1 MPHSP
6 RMSNDITRKSFWTQR
21 LQAVEASSSG
31 QSFFDQPG
39 GAESYARTKAV
50 NAVDA
55 NNLKQAASMHGLS
68 EDTIIVAAWAVLL
81 RSYAG
86 EDGSVSFGVCLD
98 REQTAWLST
107 MAMSSDDKLLSMMRV
122 AEQDMKLTLDHT
134 LTFHSLGAFSEGTG
148 FSEIATAVYIHSWK
162 SRFPDMHL
170 PSKATAFVNVM
181 EGTMV
186 HVHLSYR
193 KDVLSTQQA
202 QSVTDNFAH
211 TLNALTAKL
220 RVIGKHDADEVFVK
234 SIDTVSRNDYSRIV
248 EFSSALPQ
256 KLNDCVHNLI
266 LTRCNKP
273 ENSHRLAVSAWD
285 GDFTYAELAK
295 QALRLAGMI
304 TSAAHQIDVPID
316 GRQIFVPF
324 YLTKSKWTPVAILA
338 ILAAGGACVPL
349 EPSHPAARRND
360 ILAQVNAPIVLTNS
374 SFRDALAQTL
384 APETSVKHII
394 CVDRVEVGHSISTS
408 SPSVPLP
415 YVKPDALCYVIF
427 TSGSTG
433 SPKGVKWQHS
443 ALATST
449 WEHGREFHMNERSRV
464 LQFASHVFDVSVVEL
479 VTPLI
484 HGGCVVIPSDQERVD
499 PDSLSRFMEKMGVN
513 CALFAASYARLLKPQ
528 NVPTLKTLVLG
539 GEGIGQDNIDR
550 WTPTLDRFII
560 GYGSAETCINCAK
573 NEFSLATK
581 STNPWKESLGRAI
594 GGRMLIADRSNR
606 DRLAPIGAVGEIIVE
621 GPILAQGYL
630 NDTDKTSRS
639 FIENPAWVKKTHF
652 YPSSSRRRFYRTGD
666 LGRQGIDGQIS
677 FMGRADFQVKIRGQ
691 RMELEE
697 IRFHIV
703 KAFPEAVD
711 VHVDVISAQGE
722 KALTAFISFGAA
734 TGPQGEVEAY
744 QPDETES
751 RALREMLRVVGS
763 HLPAA
768 AVPSFFI
775 LVTAFPS
782 LVSGKID
789 RRRLLEFAN
798 HMTIQQLSLSFAQS
812 STRPDSNVP
821 STPQSTVEEVLLSC
835 CRDILRYPSLGVTD
849 SFISSGGDSIAA
861 IKVAGAA
868 RSRGI
873 LVTVADIFQTSSIR
887 ALAQAAIASDELT
900 NDDELDIPLALSL
913 LPGDLVD
920 EIVSGVKARGTV
932 DDQVL
937 DVYPCSPLQEAL
949 ITVSSMRAG
958 AYVARHTL
966 ELSNHIDVEH
976 FKEAWCAVV
985 QRHDLLRTRIYESE
999 HGAVQVV
1006 YDSDPEWHT
1015 AASAAAYVELD
1026 RSTRM
1031 AFGDNLVRLGLVGR
1045 TFFFTIHHSLFDG
1058 WSITQ
1063 LFEDVERAYA
1073 GLKPLSL
1080 QPYKVFI
1087 RHLSDSDD
1095 TGANRF
1101 WSDNLLSNS
1110 GLAACH
1116 FPQTMSSSYTP
1127 IPDSEL
1133 TVKVAVAD
1141 NGKSDFTMPTRI
1153 RAAWALLVGRYL
1165 DSHDIIFGETL
1176 SGRACSLKHVESIA
1190 GPTISTVPV
1199 RITWS
1204 AADSLENLLRQIQS
1218 DMLQIEVH
1226 GNIGIQNIQ
1235 RLSQSASEG
1244 CQFQHIVVIQP
1255 KRSSMQ
1261 LLEPSHDGISYPRI
1275 GLDKA
1280 SLDLR
1285 GYHSYSLNMDFA
1297 LEDDGVK
1304 VTTTFDSKVFSKDQ
1318 ISHLQAQFSHV
1329 LSQICRSQ
1337 GREDVTIDSIDYA
1350 SRKDRELQITNNR
1363 QPLQYAHTTLL
1374 HELQRHVSARPNAA
1388 AVDAWDGSFTYQE
1401 LDRAASNL
1409 AHQLSALGVRQ
1420 GDYVPY
1426 CFSKSMWATVAI
1438 LGALKLGAI
1447 SVALEP
1453 SHPDSSISKVLHLVK
1468 PKVVLCAPAVSARI
1482 KNVGYRP
1489 FVVEQSSLSTCSIS
1503 QSSMKHH
1510 TTPQPHDT
1518 AFVVFTSG
1526 STGEPKGI
1534 PLEHNAVCIMA
1545 KQHGEAMN
1553 INKDSRILQFAA
1565 HVFDVSIGDLAIAIY
1580 YGACLCVPN
1589 DEERMNNLAHA
1600 INTLRANRAWLTPTV
1615 ACLISPKDCPTMEWL
1630 SVGGEQLTQ
1639 SCKDIWNGVPLVN
1652 VYGPAEVTNIGTALL
1667 VTPETPIT
1675 NIGHANGTRVWVCEP
1690 GNPQKLAPTGCIG
1703 EIIFEGPNVGQG
1715 YLDNPELTRSAFPNI
1730 LPWVLGNGQE
1740 EPVRMYRTG
1749 DLARLNID
1757 GSIDFQ
1763 GRRDTQIKL
1772 RGQRIEITAV
1782 ETALRESV
1790 DEPVELA
1797 VDILGV
1803 STTGRDA
1810 SLIAFLH
1817 LPERLNEHANIS
1829 LGLFNNALDLKPLV
1843 NAIRSRVSQT
1853 LPPHMIPTLFIAL
1866 NYLPKL
1872 VSGKID
1878 RKSLRLAASKL
1889 TDEEVALYKLDQRVE
1904 KALPSTAQESQMLKL
1919 WAAVLRLSDSEIGV
1933 DDNFVALGGDSI
1945 TAIKLVALGRSQG
1958 LSINVSSIFQH
1969 GTISALCASFSSS
1982 NKAAEDG
1989 FSGPKHKIDHP
2000 HLLDIALQCKVAEDE
2015 IEDIFP
2021 CTALQEGMMIM
2032 TEQNPTAYVAHH
2044 IMELPQW
2051 VDLAVFLRTWQAI
2064 TDEHPILRTRLVP
2077 SGSQVVLRP
2086 GPLQWTAFA
2095 SDNISAYIQQVRK
2108 EKIGFGT
2115 ALTQQTVLKNPLR
2128 FVWTAHHCVY
2138 DGWSMSLLAEQI
2150 SKRYREY
2157 SGLPRTVMQAQEE
2170 PTISFKSFVE
2180 HISAVDKSE
2189 ANQFWS
2195 AQLDGTD
2202 PPSFPPSI
2210 PSSYQALADTMLEAT
2225 ISFPRHSKSTF
2236 TTSTFIRTA
2245 WAILISAYTGSHQDV
2260 VYGIAVTGRSV
2271 PLDGVLGLI
2280 GPTLATVPFRMV
2292 LDFGETVK
2300 ELLSRVQHRSFDMLE
2315 FEQYGLQHIRKSS
2328 PTAPAACDFQSLLV
2342 VHPEVKDTA
2351 SQTDFA
2357 WSSDRSAADFLTN
2370 ALTMECQPTK
2380 MGLSL
2385 TASYDSSIMD
2395 DRQMRRMISA
2405 FEHILGQIC
2414 QGERDARL
2422 RLDDIDVVSPQD
2434 RREISQI
2441 TQNLPPRVDD
2451 RVHDMFARQAA
2462 ATPTALAV
2470 SAWDGDLTYIQL
2482 HQLSSKLAL
2491 HLRSLGVGP
2500 ECFTPFCLEK
2510 SKWVP
2515 VTQLAILKAG
2525 GACVPLDPG
2534 QPLDRLQSIISTL
2547 EPKVIVTSAMH
2558 ANLLKSC
2565 TQVQSFVEV
2574 SQTLMDQ
2581 LPKTDSPSTNPE
2593 TSPSSA
2599 CYAIFTSGSTGTPK
2613 GVIWEH
2619 SALCTSM
2626 TEHGAAFNYSTDTRV
2641 LQFSSHTFD
2650 VSVSE
2655 LLTTLVFGGC
2665 VCIPDDFTRLNGIS
2679 AFMNEKHV
2687 NWTFFAPSFARLMDP
2702 TTVPG
2707 LKTIVLGGEAPGKDN
2722 IERWSGR
2729 PGLELIVTYGPA
2741 ESSIYCAKNSVQGP
2755 QVDGS
2760 IGHSIGGMMWV
2771 ADLGRPALLAPVGA
2785 VGEIVVEGNILAR
2798 GYLKDPAKT
2807 AAAFRSMPARWAGG
2821 RSTRVYFTGDLGRV
2835 NTDGTISCLGR
2846 RDDQV
2851 KIRGQRVELPD
2862 IEYHLR
2868 KDERVRQALVL
2879 YPRFGPCANHLVGIL
2894 AMARSKPKT
2903 GPASS
2908 TDITLASSDD
2918 WEEVPEIQDRLSQ
2931 RVPVYMIPAIWIV
2944 LNSIPMMP
2952 ASQKVNRKMVSEWT
2966 KEMDQPTYEHVAA
2979 LSSGSASDEIPVM
2992 ETQLQE
2998 KVRGIW
3004 CEILN
3009 VGPQTIGPNT
3019 SFLRLGGDSIS
3030 AMQVITRCRSEGINV
3045 AVQDLLKSKTI
3056 SDFSKRAEA
3065 CLAAPNEAEE
3075 FLEDEAE
3082 TDTPFALSPMQE
3094 WFMKLA
3100 PSSHHY
3106 FNQSHL
3112 LRFTTSADF
3121 EKVQSAL
3128 LVIVK
3133 QHPMLRARFQQ
3144 VEGAW
3149 EQHISSDAAGS
3160 LQCRLF
3166 QSVRT
3171 MQTAV
3176 AYASDAQASLNI
3188 ATGPLIAAD
3197 VYRMTDGVSVLFIT
3211 CHHMVIDLVSWRVV
3225 LKELEDILRTG
3236 HLPSA
3241 PRSLSF
3247 RTWCRLLEEQPQPI
3261 GLELPAQDLGFWG
3274 VTSGE
3279 NTFAQVIEQGF
3290 SLDTGATELLMGDSN
3305 AAFNTEPL
3313 DILLA
3318 AVLHSFNEIF
3328 GEIRGPVTAFNEGHG
3343 REPWRS
3349 DIDLSSTV
3357 GWFTAMC
3364 PIFLSDHGGDVL
3376 RSLKEVKDAR
3386 RQVPGKGL
3394 PFFKS
3399 FANGSTSA
3407 VEITFNY
3414 FGLYQQLERHGA
3426 LFNRMTWAPF
3436 NGPSDSSPNVP
3447 RFSLFDVSA
3456 GVEDGVLTMNFAFSN
3471 RIKHMHLVQQWVDS
3485 CSDTLHSLIQAT
3497 SSYTGPSL
3505 TLVDLPHVQSTYDEL
3520 STLFNT
3526 ILPESGVSPA
3536 DVENI
3541 YPCSPMQ
3548 TALLVSQALDP
3559 ALYAVRYV
3567 WAVSSKT
3574 AEALTAEKL
3583 ASAWREVVKAH
3594 PMLRTVF
3601 VQTTSSVGSRATAV
3615 YTQVVLKRHEPA
3627 VQICGNAT
3635 QFPVGQPQDHIYNG
3649 PPHHLILL
3657 PETSGVVKAQLDIS
3671 HALIDGTSV
3680 SILLDS
3686 FAKAYG
3692 ESLDIGSA
3700 VQDAYG
3706 SYVGHLN
3713 KQNLDSSRH
3722 FWKTYLGNAEP
3733 CLFPSLQMAP
3743 PSQSLLE
3750 HLHFAYP
3757 GHARLHSVCTKTET
3771 TVASVFK
3778 LAWALI
3784 LQTYTGNNYP
3794 CFGFLASGRDLPID
3808 GIDKAVGPF
3817 INMLVCMLPLEE
3829 DGATVESV
3837 LKTAHSDYV
3846 NSLSHQ
3852 LCSLAEIQRSL
3863 GFGGSRMFNT
3873 ALSVQRLAQFTTSSA
3888 AIEFQQ
3894 IDAEDPSEF
3903 DIALNIGDAPDF
3915 VDVSLAYNTALICAQ
3930 QAKRIASAFN
3940 HAIDSILDSMSSS
3953 LRSISLI
3960 TSADFQQVVEWNKA
3974 VAPATVSAQCDEMIA
3989 LHLGSRGHE
3998 QAVCGFDL
4006 SLTYFELDAMA
4017 DAVAQHLVSKYSISS
4032 NMIVPFCFEKSSWA
4046 IVVMLGILKAGAA
4059 FVPLDHLHP
4068 VDRLAGIS
4076 HRVAAPVVVCSETN
4090 EQIGRSLSSSTG
4102 IPHLVIGSQT
4112 IGSLK
4117 AKSKSARAARAISTP
4132 RKPSDLA
4139 YCLFTSG
4146 STGTPKGV
4154 LIRHEALCSGA
4165 TMHGDAFN
4173 YTSQARVLQF
4183 ASYVFDA
4190 CITEILTTLIKGGC
4204 ICVPSE
4210 EQRMNPDELM
4220 EFITERQV
4228 NHALLTPSVLAL
4240 LDPVQVPSIATLLLG
4255 GEAATPELI
4264 HKWRAASRRVLVA
4277 YGPTECTVICA
4288 GHDATAPERVPSGKS
4303 LIGSSVG
4310 SAGWLSYPHDHNRL
4324 VPVGSIGE
4332 LLVEGPILAEG
4343 YLDDEVKTTAAFVYP
4358 TWAGGNRRM
4367 YRTGDLVRHLG
4378 DGTLEYLGRRD
4389 NQVKLR
4395 GQRLELGEIEGQLL
4409 RHPEVKQA
4417 AVLLM
4422 KKGLCDDKIVAVL
4435 ALKDK
4440 LESRVTGRLSF
4451 SAGSREGIEIMSGE
4465 VVTSTTASIDQALAD
4480 VLPHY
4485 MIPSIW
4491 FVTEKLPL
4499 MPSGKTDRRFL
4510 NTCISNISKEMYQL
4524 CTGQQRPD
4532 SEDQLREPAEAEGAE
4547 VEVSH
4552 DSGVVERGS
4561 GVAEI
4566 IRQVWSEVLDLDP
4579 QSIDISAGS
4588 FVNLGGDSISAME
4601 VVAQCR
4607 AKGIPVLIQQ
4617 LLKAK
4622 SIKQVAA
4629 HFEHIDL
4636 PGSGTDSNV
4645 LAANKTSPDE
4655 EADQGPED
4663 EDTIT
4668 LFGLSPIQRMFTRA
4682 SPGQNHFNQS
4692 FLLRV
4697 STDRMRV
4704 SESEVRRALDAIV
4717 RRHSMLRARFQ
4728 KLGRSFKQWI
4738 EPAVESSYVFQSWKL
4753 GASSSFPAAAVA
4765 HVHQT
4770 QQSLDLENGPV
4781 FAGDLLD
4788 VGNEQYIFLTAHHLV
4803 IDLVSWR
4810 IVLKDLEDY
4819 LVSGAISPYKSI
4831 SFEKWCGLLSTQR
4844 KALAGSAVIPCEV
4857 PSTDYNYWGMAGK
4870 PNYSSDFEHH
4880 QFTLPAPTSALLL
4893 GSCNGT
4899 LGTEPL
4905 DLFISA
4911 IMHSFAATFQ
4921 DRPIPPIFNEGHGR
4935 EPWSDSIDLSRTVGW
4950 FTTIAPVWVD
4960 AEKCDKNILQ
4970 YVRETKNFREKTPSK
4985 GFSYFSSL
4993 EFEKRPFTMEVTFN
5007 YFGAFQ
5013 QLDREGALLKQV
5025 HWRNLGVDPCEASEK
5040 TKRFSL
5046 IEISAE
5052 IESQQLVFTFSFNSN
5067 IARQDDIHRWISN
5080 YQKSLEQLTR
5090 ALGEQAQPVTFPSVE
5105 MLGVPESNVED
5116 VYACLPSQQGM
5127 LLSQAKDSELYW
5139 FRSVYEVQSAGNI
5152 AVTSQQLHQAWRAVV
5167 QHHPVLRTIFVEQD
5181 SSDGLYD
5188 QLVLAKYEPQV
5199 NALEVDGVLAGAE
5212 FIESLK
5218 IGSISS
5224 DMLSHRVPQHLLH
5237 IVRQPATGKMFVS
5250 FLISH
5255 TIADGFSMGVLI
5267 RDFGLAC
5274 QGQRLCKDQPLLRNY
5289 TEHLNSRDAAADIDF
5304 WKQSLDGIDP
5314 CLLPA
5319 ETSLLPSKA
5328 LGKVDVPVEK
5338 VNYIKLQNAA
5348 RKIGVSLFT
5357 MLQVTWALTLRE
5369 YINADREECAFGV
5382 VTAGRD
5388 LPVKGIQDMVGPLVN
5403 ILVARV
5409 MLPHDQ
5415 TVTQILEAVHDG
5427 FIDNLAHQTSS
5438 LAEITHELGA
5448 GALFNTGMT
5457 LQKAGKGEEVS
5468 KLVFK
5473 PVGGQDPTE
5482 FDMVVQALD
5491 DGQRL
5496 RVHLGYWRDK
5506 VSDSRA
5512 ANMADSF
5519 ASILGQIVQNP
5530 DIRPTDLHMASE
5542 KDVQQLWT
5550 WNATLPPSI
5559 DLRIEEMI
5567 AQRTA
5572 EHPQREALWST
5583 GETLTYQQLDILST
5597 RVAREYL
5604 AGIEREEAVP
5614 LCFEKSVWI
5623 VVAMIAVLKVG
5634 GTVVL
5639 MDHSHPAERLK
5650 CIVDTVQARRVLA
5663 SPAQAE
5669 MCRSQLGLPTVTIS
5683 KDTLHGKPGG
5693 RAALPKKETSSSD
5706 AAYVVFTSG
5715 STGTP
5720 KGSVTEHHSFSTAMS
5735 GYHQAIGQLPGER
5748 VLQFASYSFDA
5759 SFLEIFGSLMVG
5771 ATVCVPTET
5780 ERGNH
5785 LVSFINKSKTT
5796 FAVITPSVAS
5806 IMRPE
5811 DIPTLKSLALCG
5823 EPMTASHISTWSD
5836 KVRLVNAF
5844 GPSECCVGSAANSP
5858 VTIKSSPK
5866 CIGKAVS
5873 CCYWVVHPRNHNRLS
5888 RIGNIGELLIEGP
5901 ILARHYLNEPV
5912 KTAAAFI
5919 NSPEWARTGRG
5930 TRLYKTG
5937 DLVYQNADGSFQYV
5951 GRKDTQAKIRGQ
5963 RLEFGDVEQAFRDVF
5978 PNAENVVAEI
5988 VPGKRS
5994 PRLVVFFS
6002 AKGLEIATVES
6013 AKLQAK
6019 MAQKVPA
6026 YMVPST
6032 IVPLERM
6039 PLMPS
6044 GKIDRKRIKALG
6056 AALPTRQAPVAAGQ
6070 ASHPTSPVLEVKKVA
6085 GRPTMTE
6092 MEITLAALWKGVL
6105 KNAPEHILAD
6115 HSFFKVGGDSYT
6127 AMKLVTAARAK
6138 GVLLSVATIMQTP
6151 KLSDMALKAGQKLNK
6166 SAAAPTN
6173 TAALPFSMVDWT
6185 PELEEEV
6192 SRQCG
6197 VAANNIED
6205 VYPCTALQEG
6215 LFVLSVKQTGAY
6227 VARHCYRVPRAVDLE
6242 RYKQAWETIYRES
6255 AILRTHIVQLD
6266 GADKKRASGLY
6277 QVAVNKPIVWQ
6288 RASSLDAFAAAA
6300 QRVTLGGALAQFA
6313 VVDNGNDNNRYVVI
6327 TMHHA
6332 AYDAA
6337 SLGMLLDDVETVYN
6351 GQQLPARLAFR
6362 EIIKQLEGG
6371 QIQEARQFWAKY
6383 LEGAQPLDFPRVP
6396 SGYVPSSDSIYDYD
6410 ITLPGAISMSH
6421 TMATV
6426 IRVAWGMVL
6435 GRHGNVEDV
6444 VFGETISGRNSDGD
6458 GIVAEVQGPLI
6469 TTVPVRLALGQEDCV
6484 VEVLDRMQA
6493 SLVEMIPYQQ
6503 AGLQNIRSVSPSAA
6517 AACGFG
6523 CLITIAPEASVPG
6536 GSGLGIEPVDVGSP
6550 PVMSHPLSVQF
6561 ILGEKGTMKI
6571 SVIHDKRLVD
6581 GVQVRK
6587 MVKEFVGFLERLCEG
6602 EKKRVRDVTVV
6613 TDAEESATLE
6623 IDTSG
6628 VMHGDMEEMLE
6639 DISSHRLSKP
6649 ASEVGGQRRRVKE
6662 VEAEMRR
6669 LWAEILKMQPE
6680 EIGDQDN
6687 FFELGGDSISS
6698 MRLVTA
6704 AERKEIAIT
6713 VADIFQHPSLGELC
6727 TFAAHSRGEE
6737 QQDTVRDAQ
6746 SIPELYEEFGV
6757 IDQLGLE
6764 RGDIVKAV
6772 CKQLSVFP
6780 ADIEDVYPATDYQA
6794 WAVSHGLMRS
6804 RGNTNYFL
6812 FRLHGE
6818 LDTFRLEQACR
6829 KMVASN
6835 PILRTL
6841 FTTIGGQVM
6850 QVVVRSYQIE
6860 FMRYGSEHMAD
6871 DNFIQWLVSQDTQRS
6886 AYLSQ
6891 SIVRFKLVRTSDQYV
6906 LIMRMSHAQYD
6917 GMSMPLIIR
6926 DLAKAYNGQETEPRP
6941 SFGKFIQGTTYR
6953 EGEAIKFWGDL
6964 LNGSSITQ
6972 VVEHAGPTYKHNVDT
6987 VRTRTLPPMPVNV
7000 AGMSQATLVKAAWAL
7015 VLAKMSGQRD
7025 IVFGNLIFGRNL
7037 PVSGVEEM
7045 AGPCINIIPVRV
7057 KVDAMDSIQHLLALV
7072 QEQQMAAMPH
7082 ENLGFRRLIKNCT
7095 DWPHWARF
7103 SSVVQHQQ
7111 QGRDGGEGQEFTLAD
7126 NLRCEMGVLG
7136 PAYDSSDLWV
7146 QTTPLA
7152 DSFKVEIGSC
7162 SSIVQ
7167 PAIAEMLLDKLCA
7180 TLSIFASL
7188 AAGPDCHLWELLARD
7203 GPPLIPIKS
7212 SIVDQVWSKV
7222 LPDADTITWD
7232 TPYFEIWGD
7241 EIAPVRFLEEY
7252 AQHGIHFD
7260 MEDILENPTKQA
7272 QMILVSRIQSELE
7285 NRRGR
7290 RSPRSHDEAMQRGVS
7305 RDSLGL
7311 GGSVASP
7318 VSETTRSNSRGFFV
7332 IGSQSRKQSCVVGTS
7347 SGSRDDSISGSP
7359 LVASPRLGAIVPRR
7373 GMTLPMNGTGRK
7385 AGYMSPSSGS
7395 GSVHGAV
7402 NPLSGEG
7409 GVMMSP
7415 PSTPSSSDESA
7426 GKGLVGLTSPR
7437 LRALRRETVELG
7449 RPKLMRMREQH
7460 KGQQLRGW

>member
-1 MPHSP
+1 
-6 RMSNDITRKSFWTQR
+6 
-21 LQAVEASSSG
+21 
-31 QSFFDQPG
+31 
-39 GAESYARTKAV
+39 
-50 NAVDA
+50 
-55 NNLKQAASMHGLS
+55 
-68 EDTIIVAAWAVLL
+68 
-81 RSYAG
+81 
-86 EDGSVSFGVCLD
+86 
-98 REQTAWLST
+98 
-107 MAMSSDDKLLSMMRV
+107 MAMSSDDKLLSMMRA
-122 AEQDMKLTLDHT
+122 AEQDMKLTLDHS

-148 FSEIATAVYIHSWK
+148 FPEIATAIYIHSWK

-181 EGTMV
+181 EGTIV

-193 KDVLSTQQA
+193 KDLLSTQQA
-202 QSVTDNFAH
+202 QSVADNFAH
-211 TLNALTAKL
+211 TLNTLTAKL
-220 RVIGKHDADEVFVK
+220 RIIGKNDHDEVLVK
-234 SIDTVSRNDYSRIV
+234 AIDTVSRNDYSRIV
-248 EFSSALPQ
+248 DFSSALPQ
-256 KLNDCVHNLI
+256 KVNDCLHNMVFS
-266 LTRCNKP
+266 RCIKP

-295 QALRLAGMI
+295 QALHLASLI
-304 TSAAHQIDVPID
+304 TSAAHQTDAPID

-360 ILAQVNAPIVLTNS
+360 ILAQVNAPIVLTNAS
-374 SFRDALAQTL
+374 LHDTLVQTL

-394 CVDRVEVGHSISTS
+394 CVDQPNVGGSMSAS

-415 YVKPDALCYVIF
+415 YVQPEALCYVIF

-449 WEHGREFHMNERSRV
+449 LEHGREFHMNERSRV

-484 HGGCVVIPSDQERVD
+484 HGGCVVIPSDQDRVD
-499 PDSLSRFMEKMGVN
+499 PESLSRFMEDMGVN
-513 CALFAASYARLLKPQ
+513 CALFAASYARLLKPE
-528 NVPTLKTLVLG
+528 NVPTLKTLILG

-573 NEFSLATK
+573 NEFSVATK
-581 STNPWKESLGRAI
+581 SKKPWKESLGRAI
-594 GGRMLIADRSNR
+594 GGRMLIADRSNM
-606 DRLAPIGAVGEIIVE
+606 DRLAPVGGVGEIIVE

-630 NDTDKTSRS
+630 NDTEKTSRS

-652 YPSSSRRRFYRTGD
+652 HPSSTRRRFYRTGD

-703 KAFPEAVD
+703 KALPEAVD
-711 VHVDVISAQGE
+711 VHVDVISAQEE
-722 KALTAFISFGAA
+722 KALTGFISFGSA
-734 TGPQGEVEAY
+734 TGPDGGIETY
-744 QPDETES
+744 QPNEAETETLKDMLNV
-751 RALREMLRVVGS
+751 LRS
-763 HLPAA
+763 NLPSA

-775 LVTAFPS
+775 LVKAFPS

-789 RRRLLEFAN
+789 RRRLLQFASQ
-798 HMTIQQLSLSFAQS
+798 MTVEQLSLKFSRP
-812 STRPDSNVP
+812 STAPDSTLS
-821 STPQSTVEEVLLSC
+821 STPQSTVEEVLVSC
-835 CRDILRYPSLGVTD
+835 CRDILRYPSLALTD
-849 SFISSGGDSIAA
+849 NFLSSGGDSIAA

-868 RSRGI
+868 RSRGV

-887 ALAQAAIASDELT
+887 ALSQVAVAADELT
-900 NDDELDIPLALSL
+900 DDDELDIPLALSL

-920 EIVSGVKARGTV
+920 EIVSDVKTRGTLE
-932 DDQVL
+932 DRVL
-937 DVYPCSPLQEAL
+937 DVYPCSPLQEGL
-949 ITVSSMRAG
+949 ITVSSLRSG

-966 ELSNHIDVEH
+966 HLPAHVDVQR
-976 FKEAWCAVV
+976 FREAWSVV
-985 QRHDLLRTRIYESE
+985 MQRHEILRTRIHESE
-999 HGAVQVV
+999 YGAIQAV
-1006 YDSDPEWHT
+1006 YATDLEWHT
-1015 AASAAAYVELD
+1015 AESTTSYVDWD
-1026 RSTRM
+1026 RSTPM
-1031 AFGDNLVRLGLVGR
+1031 AFGDNLVRLGLVDR
-1045 TFFFTIHHSLFDG
+1045 TFFFSIHHSLFDG

-1063 LFEDVERAYA
+1063 LFEDVERQYA
-1073 GLKPLSL
+1073 GLGPLNL
-1080 QPYKVFI
+1080 LPYKVFI
-1087 RHLSDSDD
+1087 RHLIDSDD
-1095 TGANRF
+1095 TDANQF
-1101 WSDNLLSNS
+1101 WSDNLVSDT

-1116 FPQTMSSSYTP
+1116 FPQTISSSYTP

-1133 TVKVAVAD
+1133 TMKVAVAHPG
-1141 NGKSDFTMPTRI
+1141 NSDFTMPTHI

-1165 DSHDIIFGETL
+1165 DSRDVIFGETI
-1176 SGRACSLKHVESIA
+1176 SGRVCSLSRVESIA

-1204 AADSLENLLRQIQS
+1204 ATDTIDTLLRKIQD
-1218 DMLQIEVH
+1218 DMLQIEIH

-1235 RLSQSASEG
+1235 RLSQSAAEG

-1255 KRSSMQ
+1255 KRSSIQ
-1261 LLEPSHDGISYPRI
+1261 PVESGHDGESNPKI

-1280 SLDLR
+1280 ALDLK

-1304 VTTTFDSKVFSKDQ
+1304 VTTTFDSAIFSKEQ
-1318 ISHLQAQFSHV
+1318 ISYLQAQFCHV
-1329 LSQICRSQ
+1329 LSQVCRTQ
-1337 GREDVTIDSIDYA
+1337 GSEKATIRSIDYA
-1350 SRKDRELQITNNR
+1350 SRKDRELQITHNR
-1363 QPLQYAHTTLL
+1363 QQLDYSSTTLL
-1374 HELQRHVSARPNAA
+1374 DEFARHVSAQPNAS
-1388 AVDAWDGSFTYQE
+1388 AVDAWDGSLTYQE
-1401 LDRAASNL
+1401 LDRAS
-1409 AHQLSALGVRQ
+1409 SALSNHLSSLGLQ
-1420 GDYVPY
+1420 KSDYVPY
-1426 CFSKSMWATVAI
+1426 CFPKSMWTTVAI
-1438 LGALKLGAI
+1438 LGALKLGGI

-1453 SHPDSSISKVLHLVK
+1453 SHPDSSISKVLNLVK
-1468 PKVVLCAPAVSARI
+1468 PKIVLCAPAYSSRI
-1482 KNVGYRP
+1482 KNLGYRP
-1489 FVVEQSSLSTCSIS
+1489 FVVEQTSLDTIS
-1503 QSSMKHH
+1503 QRTMKPHS
-1510 TTPQPHDT
+1510 TPQPHDT

-1545 KQHGEAMN
+1545 KQHGEVMS
-1553 INKDSRILQFAA
+1553 INNNSRILQFAA

-1600 INTLRANRAWLTPTV
+1600 INTLRANRAWFTPTV
-1615 ACLISPKDCPTMEWL
+1615 ASLISPEECPTMEWL

-1667 VTPETPIT
+1667 VTSETPIT
-1675 NIGHANGTRVWVCEP
+1675 NIGHANGTRMWICEP
-1690 GNPQKLAPTGCIG
+1690 ETPHKLAPVGCIG
-1703 EIIFEGPNVGQG
+1703 EIVFEGPNVGQG
-1715 YLDNPELTRSAFPNI
+1715 YLNNAQLTASAFPNV
-1730 LPWVLGNGQE
+1730 LPWVLSDGQR

-1782 ETALRESV
+1782 ETALRASV

-1797 VDILGV
+1797 VDVLGA
-1803 STTGRDA
+1803 SATGRDA

-1817 LPERLNEHANIS
+1817 LPQRAIDKANTS
-1829 LGLFNNALDLKPLV
+1829 LGLFDNTIDLKPLV
-1843 NAIRSRVSQT
+1843 DAIRSRLSEA
-1853 LPPHMIPTLFIAL
+1853 LPPHMIPTLFFPL
-1866 NYLPKL
+1866 SHLPKL

-1878 RKSLRLAASKL
+1878 RKTLRHAASKL

-1904 KALPSTAQESQMLKL
+1904 KALPSTAEESQMLRL
-1919 WAAVLRLSDSEIGV
+1919 WATALRLSESEIGV
-1933 DDNFVALGGDSI
+1933 HDNFVALGGDSI
-1945 TAIKLVALGRSQG
+1945 IAIKLVALGRSQG
-1958 LSINVSSIFQH
+1958 LSITVSSIFQH
-1969 GTISALCASFSSS
+1969 GSISALCASFTNPDKTTGGEPSV
-1982 NKAAEDG
+1982 
-1989 FSGPKHKIDHP
+1989 PKHKIDHP
-2000 HLLDIALQCKVAEDE
+2000 LLSDIALQCSVAEEE
-2015 IEDIFP
+2015 IEDIYP

-2044 IMELPQW
+2044 VMELPAW
-2051 VDLAVFLRTWQAI
+2051 VDLAIFLRTWQAI
-2064 TDEHPILRTRLVP
+2064 TDEHPILRTRMVP
-2077 SGSQVVLRP
+2077 SGLQVVMRP
-2086 GPLQWTAFA
+2086 KSLQWTSFA
-2095 SDNISAYIQQVRK
+2095 SNNVDAYIQQVRK

-2150 SKRYREY
+2150 SKRYREF
-2157 SGLPRTVMQAQEE
+2157 SGLPTTVVPAQEE
-2170 PTISFKSFVE
+2170 SAITFKSFVE
-2180 HISAVDKSE
+2180 HLEAVDKSE
-2189 ANQFWS
+2189 ANRFWRE
-2195 AQLDGTD
+2195 QLDGID

-2210 PSSYQALADTMLEAT
+2210 PSSYQALADSMLEVT
-2225 ISFPRHSKSTF
+2225 INFPKHPKSTF
-2236 TTSTFIRTA
+2236 TTSTIIRTA

-2260 VYGIAVTGRSV
+2260 VHGIAVTGRSV
-2271 PLDGVLGLI
+2271 HLDGVLELI
-2280 GPTLATVPFRMV
+2280 GPTLATVPFRTI
-2292 LDFGETVK
+2292 LDFAETVK
-2300 ELLSRVQHRSFDMLE
+2300 ALLSRVQLRSFEMLE
-2315 FEQYGLQHIRKSS
+2315 FEQYGLQNIRKSS

-2342 VHPEVKDTA
+2342 VHPELKDST

-2357 WSSDRSAADFLTN
+2357 WSADRSAADFLTN

-2380 MGLSL
+2380 RGLSL
-2385 TASYDSSIMD
+2385 TASYDSSILD
-2395 DRQMRRMISA
+2395 ERQMRRMISA
-2405 FEHILGQIC
+2405 FENIIIQVC
-2414 QGERDARL
+2414 QGERNGKL
-2422 RLDDIDVVSPQD
+2422 CLGDIDTLSPQD
-2434 RREISQI
+2434 RQEISRI
-2441 TQNLPPRVDD
+2441 TQHLTPRVDD
-2451 RVHDMFARQAA
+2451 RVHDMFARRAA

-2470 SAWDGDLTYIQL
+2470 SAWDGDFTYMQL
-2482 HQLSSKLAL
+2482 DQLSSKLAVYL
-2491 HLRSLGVGP
+2491 QSLGVGP
-2500 ECFTPFCLEK
+2500 ECFTPFCFEK

-2515 VTQLAILKAG
+2515 MTQLAILKAG

-2547 EPKVIVTSAMH
+2547 EPKVIVTSVMH
-2558 ANLLKSC
+2558 GNLLKSC

-2574 SQTLMDQ
+2574 SQALVDQ
-2581 LPKTDSPSTNPE
+2581 LPETDASSTNPQ
-2593 TSPSSA
+2593 TSPNSA

-2619 SALCTSM
+2619 HALCTSM

-2679 AFMNEKHV
+2679 GFMNEKRV

-2755 QVDGS
+2755 QIDGS

-2771 ADLGRPALLAPVGA
+2771 ADLGRPTMLAPVGA
-2785 VGEIVVEGNILAR
+2785 VGEIVVEGSILAR
-2798 GYLKDPAKT
+2798 GYLKDPEKT
-2807 AAAFRSMPARWAGG
+2807 AKSFRSMPVSWAGG

-2879 YPRFGPCANHLVGIL
+2879 YPRSGPCANHLVGIL
-2894 AMARSKPKT
+2894 AMAQSKPKT

-2908 TDITLASSDD
+2908 TDITLANSDD
-2918 WEEVPEIQDRLSQ
+2918 WAEVAEIQDRLSQ
-2931 RVPVYMIPAIWIV
+2931 KVPVYMIPAIWIV

-2966 KEMDQPTYEHVAA
+2966 KEMDRPTYEHIAA
-2979 LSSGSASDEIPVM
+2979 MSSGGASDEIPAM

-2998 KVRGIW
+2998 KVREIW

-3009 VGPQTIGPNT
+3009 VGPQTIGPKT

-3065 CLAAPNEAEE
+3065 CLAEPKEVDDL
-3075 FLEDEAE
+3075 LEDDADA
-3082 TDTPFALSPMQE
+3082 DTPFALSPIQE

-3100 PSSHHY
+3100 PSSYNY

-3112 LRFTTSADF
+3112 LRFTSTVDF
-3121 EKVQSAL
+3121 EKVQAAL
-3128 LVIVK
+3128 LLIIE

-3144 VEGAW
+3144 VDGTW
-3149 EQHISSDAAGS
+3149 EQRVSSDAAAS

-3166 QSVRT
+3166 QSVWT
-3171 MQTAV
+3171 MQKAV
-3176 AYASDAQASLNI
+3176 EHASDAQASLNI
-3188 ATGPLIAAD
+3188 VTGPILAAD
-3197 VYRMTDGVSVLFIT
+3197 MYQMTDGNSVLFIT
-3211 CHHMVIDLVSWRVV
+3211 CHHMVVDLVSWRVV
-3225 LKELEDILRTG
+3225 LKELEDTLRTG
-3236 HLPSA
+3236 QLPST

-3247 RTWCRLLEEQPQPI
+3247 RTWCRLLNEQPPSTI
-3261 GLELPAQDLGFWG
+3261 EVPVQDLGFWG
-3274 VTSGE
+3274 VSSSE
-3279 NTFAQVIEQGF
+3279 NTFAQVTEQNF
-3290 SLDTGATELLMGDSN
+3290 VLERPDTELLMGEAN

-3318 AVLHSFNEIF
+3318 AVLHSFNDIF
-3328 GEIRGPVTAFNEGHG
+3328 GGIRGPITAFNEGHG

-3349 DIDLSSTV
+3349 DINLSSTV

-3364 PIFLSDHGGDVL
+3364 PIHLSAHGGDVL

-3386 RQVPGKGL
+3386 RRVPGKGL
-3394 PFFKS
+3394 PFFTS
-3399 FANGSTSA
+3399 FAQRSSSA

-3414 FGLYQQLERHGA
+3414 FGLYQQLERQGA
-3426 LFNRMTWAPF
+3426 LLNRMSWSPF
-3436 NGPSDSSPNVP
+3436 SGPHDSSPDVP

-3456 GVEDGVLTMNFAFSN
+3456 GVENGVLTMNFAFSN
-3471 RIKHMHLVQQWVDS
+3471 KIKHMHLVQKWVDS
-3485 CSDTLHSLIQAT
+3485 CSETLHNLIQA
-3497 SSYTGPSL
+3497 SSCYSGPSL
-3505 TLVDLPHVQSTYDEL
+3505 TLVDLPHVRSTYEEL
-3520 STLFNT
+3520 STLFDT

-3536 DVENI
+3536 NVENI

-3574 AEALTAEKL
+3574 KEALNVDKL
-3583 ASAWREVVKAH
+3583 VSAWRDIVKAH

-3601 VQTTSSVGSRATAV
+3601 VQAASFVGGRATAV
-3615 YTQVVLKRHEPA
+3615 YTQAVLKAFEPA
-3627 VQICGNAT
+3627 VKICDNIT

-3649 PPHHLILL
+3649 PSHHLVLL
-3657 PETSGVVKAQLDIS
+3657 PEASGSVKVQLDIS

-3680 SILLDS
+3680 SILLES
-3686 FAKAYG
+3686 FAKAYDDG
-3692 ESLDIGSA
+3692 LEIDSA

-3713 KQNLDSSRH
+3713 KQDLDSSRQ
-3722 FWKTYLGNAEP
+3722 FWKSYLGNAEP
-3733 CLFPSLQMAP
+3733 CLFPSLQMTP
-3743 PSQSLLE
+3743 PSQPLLE
-3750 HLHFAYP
+3750 HLHFTYP
-3757 GHARLHSVCTKTET
+3757 GHARLHSVCTETET
-3771 TVASVFK
+3771 TVVSVFK
-3778 LAWALI
+3778 LAWALL
-3784 LQTYTGNNYP
+3784 LQTYTGNNSP

-3817 INMLVCMLPLEE
+3817 INMLVCMVSLED
-3829 DGATVESV
+3829 DGATVESA
-3837 LKTAHSDYV
+3837 LQTAHTDYV

-3863 GFGGSRMFNT
+3863 GFGGSRLFNT
-3873 ALSVQRLAQFTTSSA
+3873 ALSVQRLAQFA
-3888 AIEFQQ
+3888 ANNASIEFQQ
-3894 IDAEDPSEF
+3894 VDAEDPSEF
-3903 DIALNIGDAPDF
+3903 DMALNIGDAPDF
-3915 VDVSLAYNTALICAQ
+3915 VDVSLIYNTALICAQ

-3953 LRSISLI
+3953 LNTISLI
-3960 TSADFQQVVEWNKA
+3960 TSEDFQQVAVWNKA
-3974 VAPATVSAQCDEMIA
+3974 IAPTTVSAQCDELIA

-4006 SLTYFELDAMA
+4006 SLTYFELDALA

-4068 VDRLAGIS
+4068 IDRMAAIARHVG
-4076 HRVAAPVVVCSETN
+4076 APVVLCSEAN
-4090 EQIGRSLSSSTG
+4090 EQIGQSLRDATG
-4102 IPHLVIGSQT
+4102 VPHVTIGSQT
-4112 IGSLK
+4112 IGLLRATSR
-4117 AKSKSARAARAISTP
+4117 SSRAARAMSTP

-4190 CITEILTTLIKGGC
+4190 CITEILTTLVKGGC

-4210 EQRMNPDELM
+4210 EQRMDPDELM
-4220 EFITERQV
+4220 DFIAERQV

-4240 LDPVQVPSIATLLLG
+4240 LDPAQVSSIDTLLLG
-4255 GEAATPELI
+4255 GEAATPDLI
-4264 HKWRAASRRVLVA
+4264 NKWRANSRRVLIA

-4288 GHDATAPERVPSGKS
+4288 GHDATAEDRVPNGKS
-4303 LIGSSVG
+4303 LIGSSLG
-4310 SAGWLSYPHDHNRL
+4310 SSGWLTYPHDHNRL
-4324 VPVGSIGE
+4324 VPIGGIGE

-4343 YLDDEVKTTAAFVYP
+4343 YLEDEIKTTAAFVYP
-4358 TWAGGNRRM
+4358 TWAGESRRM
-4367 YRTGDLVRHLG
+4367 YRTGDLVRFLG

-4389 NQVKLR
+4389 NQVKHR

-4409 RHPEVKQA
+4409 KHPQVKQA
-4417 AVLLM
+4417 TVLLM
-4422 KKGLCDDKIVAVL
+4422 KKGLCDEKIVAVL
-4435 ALKDK
+4435 ALREKV
-4440 LESRVTGRLSF
+4440 ESVDAGRLSF
-4451 SAGSREGIEIMSGE
+4451 ATGSQEGLTVLSGDD
-4465 VVTSTTASIDQALAD
+4465 VSSKTASIYQALTD

-4485 MIPSIW
+4485 MIPSVW

-4510 NTCISNISKEMYQL
+4510 NTCISNITKEMYQL
-4524 CTGQQRPD
+4524 CTDQQQPH
-4532 SEDQLREPAEAEGAE
+4532 SEQQQKQPTPVEGTE
-4547 VEVSH
+4547 VTVNH
-4552 DSGVVERGS
+4552 DSDLTGS
-4561 GVAEI
+4561 YSAVAEI
-4566 IRQVWSEVLDLDP
+4566 IRQVWSDVLDLDP
-4579 QSIDISAGS
+4579 LSIDISAGS

-4629 HFEHIDL
+4629 HFEHLDL
-4636 PGSGTDSNV
+4636 EESGTTDKS
-4645 LAANKTSPDE
+4645 SPNE
-4655 EADQGPED
+4655 EADQDSED
-4663 EDTIT
+4663 EESIT

-4682 SPGQNHFNQS
+4682 SPGENHFNQS
-4692 FLLRV
+4692 FLLKV

-4704 SESEVRRALDAIV
+4704 GEPQVRKALDAIV

-4738 EPAVESSYVFQSWKL
+4738 EPAVDGSYVLQSWKL
-4753 GASSSFPAAAVA
+4753 GTSPVPFPAEALA
-4765 HVHQT
+4765 HIHQT

-4781 FAGDLLD
+4781 FAGNFLD
-4788 VGNEQYIFLTAHHLV
+4788 IGHEQYIFLTAHHLV

-4819 LVSGAISPYKSI
+4819 LVGGTISPYKSI
-4831 SFEKWCGLLSTQR
+4831 SFEKWCGLLSSQR

-4857 PSTDYNYWGMAGK
+4857 PSVDYNYWGMAGK
-4870 PNYSSDFEHH
+4870 PNYSSDFVHN
-4880 QFTLPAPTSALLL
+4880 QFTLPTATSTLLL
-4893 GSCNGT
+4893 GSCNEA
-4899 LGTEPL
+4899 LNTEPL

-4911 IMHSFAATFQ
+4911 AMHSFAATFQ
-4921 DRPIPPIFNEGHGR
+4921 DRQIPPIFNEGHGR

-4960 AEKCDKNILQ
+4960 AEKCEKNILQ
-4970 YVRETKNFREKTPSK
+4970 YVKETKHFRENTPSK

-4993 EFEKRPFTMEVTFN
+4993 DFEKPFAMEVTFN

-5052 IESQQLVFTFSFNSN
+5052 IENQQLVFTLSFNNKIS
-5067 IARQDDIHRWISN
+5067 RQDAVHRWISN

-5090 ALGEQAQPVTFPSVE
+5090 ALGEQVQQSVTPPSFE
-5105 MLGVPESNVED
+5105 MLGVPKSNVED
-5116 VYACLPSQQGM
+5116 VYPCLPSQQGM

-5139 FRSVYEVQSAGNI
+5139 FRSVYEIQSSGS
-5152 AVTSQQLHQAWRAVV
+5152 TSITSRQLHQAWRTVV

-5188 QLVLAKYEPQV
+5188 QLVLRKYEPQV
-5199 NALEVDGVLAGAE
+5199 VEREVDGPLASADLV
-5212 FIESLK
+5212 ESLK
-5218 IGSISS
+5218 IGSIPS
-5224 DMLSHRVPQHLLH
+5224 DMLHHRVPQHQLH
-5237 IVRQPATGKMFVS
+5237 IIRQPATGKIFVS

-5255 TIADGFSMGVLI
+5255 AIADGFSMGILM

-5274 QGQRLCKDQPLLRNY
+5274 QGQRLCKDQPLLKDY
-5289 TEHLNSRDAAADIDF
+5289 TEYLRSRDSAGDVDF
-5304 WKQSLDGIDP
+5304 WKKSLDGIDP
-5314 CLLPA
+5314 CMIPM
-5319 ETSLLPSKA
+5319 ETSLPQTKA
-5328 LGKVDVPVEK
+5328 LGKVDVPVDK
-5338 VNYIKLQNAA
+5338 VNYIKLQKAA

-5369 YINADREECAFGV
+5369 YISADREECAFGV

-5388 LPVKGIQDMVGPLVN
+5388 LPVRGIQDMVGPLVN

-5409 MLPHDQ
+5409 MLPNDQ
-5415 TVTQILEAVHDG
+5415 TLGQILEAVHDG

-5438 LAEITHELGA
+5438 LAEITHELGS
-5448 GALFNTGMT
+5448 GTLFNTGMT
-5457 LQKAGKGEEVS
+5457 LQKAGKGEETS
-5468 KLVFK
+5468 ELVFK

-5496 RVHLGYWRDK
+5496 RVHLGYWCDK
-5506 VSDSRA
+5506 VSDRRA
-5512 ANMADSF
+5512 GDMAESF
-5519 ASILGQIVQNP
+5519 ASILKQIAQDPN
-5530 DIRPTDLHMASE
+5530 IRPIDLQMASE
-5542 KDVQQLWT
+5542 KDVQQLWA
-5550 WNATLPPSI
+5550 WNATLAPSM

-5583 GETLTYQQLDILST
+5583 GETLTYQQLDVLST
-5597 RVAREYL
+5597 RLAREHL
-5604 AGIEREEAVP
+5604 TGVACEETVP
-5614 LCFEKSVWI
+5614 LCFEKSIWI
-5623 VVAMIAVLKVG
+5623 VVAMVAVLKVG

-5639 MDHSHPAERLK
+5639 MDHSHPTERLK
-5650 CIVDTVQARRVLA
+5650 CIVDTVKAKRILA

-5669 MCRSQLGLPTVTIS
+5669 MCRSQLGLPTTIIS
-5683 KDTLHGKPGG
+5683 KDTVGGKIGS
-5693 RAALPKKETSSSD
+5693 RAALPKSKKSSSD

-5720 KGSVTEHHSFSTAMS
+5720 KGSVTEHHSFCTAMS

-5759 SFLEIFGSLMVG
+5759 SFLEILGSLMVG
-5771 ATVCVPTET
+5771 ATVCIPTEM

-5785 LVSFINKSKTT
+5785 LVSFINKSKTS

-5806 IMRPE
+5806 IMSPE
-5811 DIPTLKSLALCG
+5811 DIPTLKCLALCG

-5844 GPSECCVGSAANSP
+5844 GPSECCVGSAANSC
-5858 VTIKSSPK
+5858 VTIQSSPK

-5873 CCYWVVHPRNHNRLS
+5873 CCYWVVHPRNHNQLS

-5901 ILARHYLNEPV
+5901 ILARHYLDEPV

-5919 NSPEWARTGRG
+5919 SNPEWARPDRG

-5937 DLVYQNADGSFQYV
+5937 DLVYQNPDGSFQYV

-5963 RLEFGDVEQAFRDVF
+5963 RLEFGDVEQAFRDIF
-5978 PNAENVVAEI
+5978 PDAENVVAEI
-5988 VPGKRS
+5988 VSGKRS
-5994 PRLVVFFS
+5994 PRLVLFFS
-6002 AKGLEIATVES
+6002 AKGLDIATVEPV
-6013 AKLQAK
+6013 KLQAK

-6026 YMVPST
+6026 YMVPSV
-6032 IVPLERM
+6032 IVPLEKM

-6044 GKIDRKRIKALG
+6044 GKIDRKKIKALG

-6070 ASHPTSPVLEVKKVA
+6070 TSHVSPVRSPGQGAKNA
-6085 GRPTMTE
+6085 SGRPPMSE
-6092 MEITLAALWKGVL
+6092 METTLAALWKEVL
-6105 KNAPEHILAD
+6105 KNGPEHILAD
-6115 HSFFKVGGDSYT
+6115 NSFFKIGGDSYT

-6138 GVLLSVATIMQTP
+6138 GVLLSVATIMKTP
-6151 KLSDMALKAGQKLNK
+6151 KLSDMAAKATRKADNSVASPAK
-6166 SAAAPTN
+6166 MAT
-6173 TAALPFSMVDWT
+6173 LPFSMVNWT
-6185 PELEEEV
+6185 PELQEEV
-6192 SRQCG
+6192 SRQC
-6197 VAANNIED
+6197 ALPANNIED

-6215 LFVLSVKQTGAY
+6215 LFVLSIKQTGAY
-6227 VARHCYRVPRAVDLE
+6227 VARHCYRVPHTVDLD
-6242 RYKQAWETIYRES
+6242 RYKQAWETIYRAS
-6255 AILRTHIVQLD
+6255 PILRTYIVQLD
-6266 GADKKRASGLY
+6266 GAEKRRPSGLY
-6277 QVAVNKPIVWQ
+6277 QVVVNKPAVWQ
-6288 RASSLDAFAAAA
+6288 QASSLDALAGAP
-6300 QRVTLGGALAQFA
+6300 QRVSLGGALAQFT
-6313 VVDNGNDNNRYVVI
+6313 VVDNGNDNNRYVI
-6327 TMHHA
+6327 LTMHHA

-6337 SLGMLLDDVETVYN
+6337 SLGMLLDDVEAVYN
-6351 GQQLPARLAFR
+6351 GQQPPARLAFR
-6362 EIIKQLEGG
+6362 EVIKQLESG
-6371 QIQEARQFWAKY
+6371 QVQETRQFWAKY
-6383 LEGAQPLDFPRVP
+6383 LDGVQPLDFPLVP
-6396 SGYVPSSDSIYDYD
+6396 SGYVPSSDSLYDCD
-6410 ITLPGAISMSH
+6410 IMLPSTMSMSH
-6421 TMATV
+6421 TMSTF

-6435 GRHGNVEDV
+6435 GGQANAEDV
-6444 VFGETISGRNSDGD
+6444 VFGETISGRNSDGN
-6458 GIVAEVQGPLI
+6458 GGGVSEVQGPLI
-6469 TTVPVRLALGQEDCV
+6469 TTVPVRLALNREESV
-6484 VEVLDRMQA
+6484 TEVLDRMQA
-6493 SLVEMIPYQQ
+6493 ALVEMIPHQQ
-6503 AGLQNIRSVSPSAA
+6503 AGLQNIRNVSPGAA

-6523 CLITIAPEASVPG
+6523 CLVTIAPEASVPCE
-6536 GSGLGIEPVDVGSP
+6536 SELGIEPVHIGRP
-6550 PVMSHPLSVQF
+6550 PAMSHPLSVQF
-6561 ILGEKGTMKI
+6561 ILGEKGTMKVSI
-6571 SVIHDKRLVD
+6571 IHDKRLLG

-6587 MVKEFVGFLERLCEG
+6587 MVKGFVGVLEQLCEG
-6602 EKKRVRDVTVV
+6602 ENKRVRDIKVATEV
-6613 TDAEESATLE
+6613 EEAATLK

-6628 VMHGDMEEMLE
+6628 VMHGDVEEILE

-6649 ASEVGGQRRRVKE
+6649 ASEVDGQRLGVKQ
-6662 VEAEMRR
+6662 VKAEMRK
-6669 LWAEILKMQPE
+6669 LWADILKVQAE
-6680 EIGDQDN
+6680 DIGDQDN

-6698 MRLVTA
+6698 MRLVTS
-6704 AERKEIAIT
+6704 AERKEITVT
-6713 VADIFQHPSLGELC
+6713 VADIFQHPTLEGLC
-6727 TFAAHSRGEE
+6727 KFAARSGSEE
-6737 QQDTVRDAQ
+6737 HDVVRNAQ
-6746 SIPELYEEFGV
+6746 SIPEFYEEFGV
-6757 IDQLGLE
+6757 IDQIGLE

-6812 FRLHGE
+6812 FRLHGD

-6829 KMVASN
+6829 KMVANN

-6850 QVVVRSYQIE
+6850 QIVVRSYQIE
-6860 FMRYGSEHMAD
+6860 FIRYGSEHMAD

-6891 SIVRFKLVRTSDQYV
+6891 SIVRFKLVRTDDHYV

-6926 DLAKAYNGQETEPRP
+6926 DLAKAYGGQEIAPRP
-6941 SFGKFIQGTTYR
+6941 SFGKFIQGATYR
-6953 EGEAIKFWGDL
+6953 EGEAIKFWGGL
-6964 LNGSSITQ
+6964 LEGSSITP
-6972 VVEHAGPTYKHNVDT
+6972 VVEHAGPTHKHNVDT
-6987 VRTRTLPPMPVNV
+6987 VRTRTLPPMPVNI

-7037 PVSGVEEM
+7037 PVAGVEEM

-7057 KVDAMDSIQHLLALV
+7057 KVDAMDSIQDLLALV

-7111 QGRDGGEGQEFTLAD
+7111 QGRDGGEGQEFSLAD

-7188 AAGPDCHLWELLARD
+7188 ASGPDCHLWELLARD
-7203 GPPLIPIKS
+7203 GPPVIPIKS
-7212 SIVDQVWSKV
+7212 GIVDQVWRKV

-7232 TPYFEIWGD
+7232 IPYFEIWGD

-7252 AQHGIHFD
+7252 SEHGIHFD

-7290 RSPRSHDEAMQRGVS
+7290 RSPRSHDSDGAMQRGLS

-7311 GGSVASP
+7311 GSPASA
-7318 VSETTRSNSRGFFV
+7318 TTRSNSRGFFV
-7332 IGSQSRKQSCVVGTS
+7332 IGGSQSRKQSGVAGTS
-7347 SGSRDDSISGSP
+7347 VGSRDNSILGSP

-7373 GMTLPMNGTGRK
+7373 GMTLPSAGRK
-7385 AGYMSPSSGS
+7385 ATGYMSPSSGP

-7409 GVMMSP
+7409 GIMMSP
-7415 PSTPSSSDESA
+7415 PSTPSSSDESTG
-7426 GKGLVGLTSPR
+7426 GKGLGGLTSPR
-7437 LRALRRETVELG
+7437 LRALRAEMELGGG
-7449 RPKLMRMREQH
+7449 RPKMMRLKEQH
-7460 KGQQLRGW
+7460 KQLRGW